1 MELTALGTTLSA
13 MEKQTSILINAPA
26 HNHKPLLTVKE
37 FWQATGKCVGINR
50 LRQWADDGTLRCV
63 HVGRKRLIPRSEVE
77 RLGEI
82 DLGGPTK

>member
-1 MELTALGTTLSA
+1 MLSA
-13 MEKQTSILINAPA
+13 MKNTHDSPINVNVYP
-26 HNHKPLLTVKE
+26 KPLLTVKE